1 LEIYF
6 INSFFCILGDSACI
20 INTNSSSLSSG
31 IRPIQ
36 TNSSDESSNN
46 QNYQPS
52 TYFYDIKLAE
62 LIRNNQHPPC
72 VYLNTQS
79 LSSDYGFASSEVSPS
94 STSCSSI
101 KLNQSNI
108 NPLEWSI
115 EMGVDQS
122 PQRQINRNCFIS
134 THECVV

>member
-1 LEIYF
+1 MMIVCL
-6 INSFFCILGDSACI
+6 INWNLFYNLFCILGDSACI
-20 INTNSSSLSSG
+20 INTNSSSLSLG
-31 IRPIQ
+31 IRPIR
-36 TNSSDESSNN
+36 TNSSNESS
-46 QNYQPS
+46 NYQPS

-62 LIRNNQHPPC
+62 LIRNNHHPPC
-72 VYLNTQS
+72 VYLNTHS
-79 LSSDYGFASSEVSPS
+79 LSSDYGFSSSEVSPS

-115 EMGVDQS
+115 EI